1 MTFLDNHDDSARFG
15 WLGDD
20 AGDPWRDQVRLGLT
34 ALLTLQGI
42 PCIYYGTE
50 QSLQGHAPP
59 DVNDSS
65 GYVREALWGKPQ
77 DPFDPTSQMAQLLT
91 ALTRIRSSEPA
102 LRYGRQYFRQTADQ
116 GSTSFAVSAAPGGVM
131 AYSRILAATEVLI
144 VCNTN
149 NKTAWTGDVIIDT
162 SLNPDQ
168 SKPVAWSSRTG
179 SFKFPATVSNRPPG
193 TITIDGNVT
202 GGNVRTITVALQ
214 PMEAQII
221 RPTPDPGQTA
231 V

>member
-1 MTFLDNHDDSARFG
+1 MN
-15 WLGDD
+15 
-20 AGDPWRDQVRLGLT
+20 DPSD
-34 ALLTLQGI
+34 
-42 PCIYYGTE
+42 
-50 QSLQGHAPP
+50 
-59 DVNDSS
+59 
-65 GYVREALWGKPQ
+65 YVREALWGKPQ
-77 DPFDPTSQMAQLLT
+77 GPFDPTSQMAQLLT

-116 GSTSFAVSAAPGGVM
+116 GSTSFAVSAASGGAM

-168 SKPVAWSSRTG
+168 CKPVAWSSRTG
-179 SFKFPATVSNRPPG
+179 SFKFPAAVSNRPPG
-193 TITIDGNVT
+193 TITVDGNVA

-231 V
+231 VLYRSVPLQNSALCCGPMPGITRITGRISRGSSVHPARTGRPSCGLKTRYGGARCSAA